1 MKKVLNLILTTA
13 MTLSLAACSGNTPSG
28 SDPTP
33 PSGPSSGNGSTS
45 NVPVSDDVGEHRWIC
60 GIDSPKDAVAF
71 YYIEKMSQELDRL
84 SNGNMTIEIYTDGT
98 LGGDVALLE
107 SLASGNVNF
116 VVQNPAPE
124 VNIMPKLAVFDLPCA
139 FSNIEEF
146 RTAIDSPKLLEQLYP
161 IYEQAGYKLLGFADQ
176 TFRVMTSNKKVEK
189 IEDFQGIKIRTMEN
203 PNHMAFWTAWGA
215 SPTPMA
221 FSEVYTGLQQGTVL
235 VKDVV
240 DARVQAAEQYAAL
253 LQDPEALPENGPDL
267 LHIAIG
273 YGVENKVE
281 HAVRKGERLR
291 HVRLDDLNRV
301 SLPLRHHPL
310 PGALFAGVVQ
320 HRTAP
325 AQSGKDGHLLSPSAG
340 QAQDLPAPQ
349 LPEPLVGDGP
359 DRRQVYV
366 PSAP

>member
-176 TFRVMTSNKKVEK
+176 TDYVMTSNKKVEK

-221 FSEVYTGLQQGTVL
+221 FSEVYTGLQQGTITAQENPYATL
-235 VKDVV
+235 AGAKIQE
-240 DARVQAAEQYAAL
+240 VQDYCIQTNHLPHPIVMIMNLEEYNSLTDGEKAIIAEAFAAAQAYGREMADKQEKEKLELIKEAGTEIV
-253 LQDPEALPENGPDL
+253 PISEALYDQM
-267 LHIAIG
+267 
-273 YGVENKVE
+273 VK
-281 HAVRKGERLR
+281 
-291 HVRLDDLNRV
+291 
-301 SLPLRHHPL
+301 
-310 PGALFAGVVQ
+310 
-320 HRTAP
+320 
-325 AQSGKDGHLLSPSAG
+325 
-340 QAQDLPAPQ
+340 QAQPVYDSIA
-349 LPEPLVGDGP
+349 EKIGEELVNAYLG
-359 DRRQVYV
+359 R
-366 PSAP
+366 